1 LKYASKDLE
10 KIKIRI
16 IVSIIIFISISAF
29 CFSDTLYLKDG
40 RSITSET
47 VWKEDGY
54 YMYTAYGA
62 TIGIS
67 KENVERVEY
76 SKEKRSSFQF
86 DIWPFGI
93 TVDEVIDIAQRNDVP
108 IHRAGIISM
117 NKHFHPMVRRHASS
131 NHFIYN
137 TTLLGH
143 FSKVEL
149 FFTPISKR
157 LHTVSIQWPN
167 QKTKDTRLTNEII
180 HMISEKYDQTHG
192 EQKKLFYSSLDWTA
206 EDNNQI
212 EMIVRSTSIL
222 LNYLHTDLRQ
232 QDYEEQENLKSM
244 KIKTGAKK
252 DKEKF

>member
-1 LKYASKDLE
+1 
-10 KIKIRI
+10 
-16 IVSIIIFISISAF
+16 
-29 CFSDTLYLKDG
+29 LYLKDG

-47 VWKEDGY
+47 VWEEGGH

-67 KENVERVEY
+67 KEKVQRVEY

-93 TVDEVIDIAQRNDVP
+93 TVDEAIDIAQRNDVP
-108 IHRAGIISM
+108 LHRAGIISI
-117 NKHFHPMVRRHASS
+117 NKHFHPMVRKHAGS
-131 NHFIYN
+131 NHFTYN

-149 FFTPISKR
+149 FFTPISKK

-167 QKTKDTRLTNEII
+167 QKTKDPKLTNEII
-180 HMISEKYDQTHG
+180 AMISEKYDQTHG
-192 EQKKLFYSSLDWTA
+192 EQKKLFHSSLDWAA

-212 EMIVRSTSIL
+212 EMIVRSTSIF
-222 LNYLHTDLRQ
+222 LNYMHTDFRQ
-232 QDYEEQENLKSM
+232 QDYEEQENLKIM
-244 KIKTGAKK
+244 KIKIGAKK